1 MLIDIGIDDVHRKTI
16 AEQLAHVLADT
27 YMLYLKTHAYHW
39 NVTGP
44 MFASLH
50 LLFETQYTELHDAA
64 DLLAERIRALGLFA
78 PGTYAAYARI
88 SSVSEDHEEV
98 PPAMAM
104 VRNLVAGHEALA
116 RSTRAAFK
124 AAEAGD
130 DQATMDLLTGRMEAS
145 DKAAWMLRSHLENPQ
160 SETMPGV

>member
-1 MLIDIGIDDVHRKTI
+1 MNIDIGISEQHREKI
-16 AEQLAHVLADT
+16 AQNLSRVLADT

-50 LLFETQYTELHDAA
+50 LLFETQYNELHNAT
-64 DLLAERIRALGLFA
+64 DLIAERIRALGHFA
-78 PGTYAAYARI
+78 PGNYRVYSRL
-88 SSVSEDHEEV
+88 SGVNEDNEEV
-98 PPAMAM
+98 PQALSM
-104 VRNLVAGHEALA
+104 VRNLVSGHEALS
-116 RSTRAAFK
+116 RSTREAFK

-160 SETMPGV
+160 SETMPKL